1 MQQNQVVLPEEW
13 LAARKELLAKEK
25 EFTRLRDQLSQQRR
39 ELPWAKVD
47 KEYVFEGPDGPE
59 TLSDLFAGRSQ
70 LIVYHF
76 MYGPE
81 WDEGCKSCS
90 FMADNYDNIIVHLNQ
105 RDVTMVTI
113 SRAPLETLLA
123 FQKRMGWHF
132 KWLSSASNEFNFDYH
147 VSATPEEMDNGGM
160 YYNYRQNDFV
170 MEEAPGATVFYK
182 DEAGNIYHTYSTY
195 GRGLDM
201 FLTAYHYLD
210 LVPKGRDEDGRGMFW
225 VRHHDKYENGSPGN

>member
-1 MQQNQVVLPEEW
+1 MQQNQVVSPQEW
-13 LAARKELLAKEK
+13 LAARKEFLAKEK

-39 ELPWAKVD
+39 ELSWVKVD
-47 KEYVFEGPDGPE
+47 KEYVFEGPNGPE

-76 MYGPE
+76 MYGPD

-132 KWLSSASNEFNFDYH
+132 KWLSSVNNEFNFDYH
-147 VSATPEEMDNGGM
+147 VSATPEEMDNGEM

-170 MEEAPGATVFYK
+170 MEEAPGASVFYK

-195 GRGLDM
+195 ERGLDM

-225 VRHHDKYENGSPGN
+225 VRHHDKYENGNQGN

>member
-1 MQQNQVVLPEEW
+1 MQQNQVVSQEEW

-170 MEEAPGATVFYK
+170 MEEAPGASVFYK
-182 DEAGNIYHTYSTY
+182 EEAGNIYHTYSTY